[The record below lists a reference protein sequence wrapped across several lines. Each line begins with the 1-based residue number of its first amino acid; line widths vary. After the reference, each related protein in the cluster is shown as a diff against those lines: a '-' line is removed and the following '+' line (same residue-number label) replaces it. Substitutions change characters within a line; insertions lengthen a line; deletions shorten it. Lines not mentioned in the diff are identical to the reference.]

1 MINRNPA
8 CDEWTTT
15 FPDALAGSQPDLAL
29 VLYAPWDV
37 VDRKIEGD
45 DQWRS
50 FGDPVYDQY
59 FNSELLSAVDVLSSQ
74 GATVVWL
81 TSPPVNKRPERTD
94 RLNAMIRGLPAQR
107 PGKVV
112 VIDLA
117 ANLSGRPDFES
128 MRADNVHLTPD
139 AADTVANDF
148 LIPRLSTIWKQI
160 TASAGGSTT
169 TTTAN

>member
-1 MINRNPA
+1 
-8 CDEWTTT
+8 
-15 FPDALAGSQPDLAL
+15 
-29 VLYAPWDV
+29 
-37 VDRKIEGD
+37 
-45 DQWRS
+45 
-50 FGDPVYDQY
+50 
-59 FNSELLSAVDVLSSQ
+59 
-74 GATVVWL
+74 
-81 TSPPVNKRPERTD
+81 VNKRPERTD